1 MNKADK
7 KYDCIL
13 IDAFKG
19 IDAPFQLTTY
29 EAILNT
35 RRLLN
40 DDGIV
45 ITNVISSLTGKNAKF
60 IEHEYST
67 YKAVFENVKVFRA
80 QNGFEDDELQNL
92 ILIGF
97 KNGVIEDS
105 NVGDKY
111 KNLLNREVLDF
122 TSSKGVVTDDL
133 CAIGV

>member
-1 MNKADK
+1 M
-7 KYDCIL
+7 
-13 IDAFKG
+13 
-19 IDAPFQLTTY
+19 
-29 EAILNT
+29 
-35 RRLLN
+35 
-40 DDGIV
+40 
-45 ITNVISSLTGKNAKF
+45 
-60 IEHEYST
+60 
-67 YKAVFENVKVFRA
+67 FRA

>member
-1 MNKADK
+1 M
-7 KYDCIL
+7 
-13 IDAFKG
+13 
-19 IDAPFQLTTY
+19 
-29 EAILNT
+29 
-35 RRLLN
+35 
-40 DDGIV
+40 
-45 ITNVISSLTGKNAKF
+45 
-60 IEHEYST
+60 
-67 YKAVFENVKVFRA
+67 
-80 QNGFEDDELQNL
+80 

>member
-1 MNKADK
+1 M
-7 KYDCIL
+7 L
-13 IDAFKG
+13 
-19 IDAPFQLTTY
+19 
-29 EAILNT
+29 
-35 RRLLN
+35 
-40 DDGIV
+40 
-45 ITNVISSLTGKNAKF
+45 
-60 IEHEYST
+60 
-67 YKAVFENVKVFRA
+67 RA